1 MKAFTTTFLGIA
13 MVLSVGSACAQAATK
28 KDGSTSGTTMVMTM
42 QQCKEHMAMSPA
54 GAKKNDAQMKKDAM
68 CADLMKKD
76 GASMTKSGTAGEPMK
91 K

>member
-1 MKAFTTTFLGIA
+1 MKLFTTALLGLGMGLAI
-13 MVLSVGSACAQAATK
+13 GSAFAQDAMK
-28 KDGSTSGTTMVMTM
+28 KDGSTSGTTIVMTM

-54 GAKKNDAQMKKDAM
+54 GAKTNDVQMKKDAM